1 VENQLARALV
11 GGEFRPGDRVT
22 ADADLTS
29 GTLVFSTDGATVVG
43 EAGRRDARR
52 RSDEDMAA
60 VGGRGDPEASP
71 LDLPP
76 TRRKR
81 DDGELVN

>member
-1 VENQLARALV
+1 
-11 GGEFRPGDRVT
+11 
-22 ADADLTS
+22 
-29 GTLVFSTDGATVVG
+29 VFSTDDATVVADG
-43 EAGRRDARR
+43 GRRDARSR
-52 RSDEDMAA
+52 PGESDA
-60 VGGRGDPEASP
+60 VGAGAAARPSP